1 MTSLCRLAIVLA
13 GLALWSAGCRPPPP
27 PPEVYLLTGNL
38 HARCLDVLRE
48 GLLDGEP
55 ETAVHAGEA
64 LTGARYTFEVRP
76 VMLDLLAIVQDG
88 RVRAGLVGE
97 VVRGGDEGSIVEL
110 QDGLLDADVEI
121 RIASARTLFAIA
133 RSGDPALL
141 QGAMQE
147 GEDERLRLYAAAAL
161 QRAGRDET
169 IGFIRQR
176 LESDDPIVR
185 STAADV
191 LLVLGDRSDIPALR
205 ASLDR
210 AEYDTDRAYAE
221 RALAVLGDETAR
233 RALHQQLGHPD
244 SVTRSHA
251 ARAAAEAWLVDGAS
265 RLYALLD
272 DPVMDVRVRAAHAL
286 LVLSDAE
293 APAYARRIRLAND

>member
-1 MTSLCRLAIVLA
+1 MAILRHFAIVLA
-13 GLALWSAGCRPPPP
+13 LVGFGGSACRPPAPP
-27 PPEVYLLTGNL
+27 PAVYLLTGNL
-38 HARCLDVLRE
+38 HARCLSVLRE
-48 GLLDGEP
+48 GLLDGAP
-55 ETAVHAGEA
+55 ETAIHAAEA
-64 LTGARYTFEVRP
+64 LTGARYGFEVRP
-76 VMLDLLAIVQDG
+76 VMLDLLAVVQDG
-88 RVRAGLVGE
+88 RVRASLVGE
-97 VVRGGDEGSIVEL
+97 LVRSGDEASIVAL
-110 QDGLLDADVEI
+110 QDGLLEPDMDV
-121 RIASARTLFAIA
+121 RVASARTLFSIA
-133 RSGDPALL
+133 RAGDPALL
-141 QGAMQE
+141 HRAMQE

-161 QRAGRDET
+161 QRAGRGET

-191 LLVLGDRSDIPALR
+191 LLVLGDNSDIPALQ
-205 ASLDR
+205 ASLGR
-210 AEYDTDRAYAE
+210 AVFETDRTYAE
-221 RALAVLGDETAR
+221 RTLAVLGDEAAR

-244 SVTRSHA
+244 SVTRAHA

-293 APAYARRIRLAND
+293 APAYARRVGLSNK